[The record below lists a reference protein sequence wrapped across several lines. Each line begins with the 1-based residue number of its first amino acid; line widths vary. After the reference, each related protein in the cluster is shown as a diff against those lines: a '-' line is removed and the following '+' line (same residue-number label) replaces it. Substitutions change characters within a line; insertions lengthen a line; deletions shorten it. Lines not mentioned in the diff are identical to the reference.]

1 MEVEST
7 EDMLKELVQLEKKV
21 KKDIKLEV
29 IVKDRMSLKMKT
41 SR

>member
-1 MEVEST
+1 
-7 EDMLKELVQLEKKV
+7 MLKELVQLEKKV